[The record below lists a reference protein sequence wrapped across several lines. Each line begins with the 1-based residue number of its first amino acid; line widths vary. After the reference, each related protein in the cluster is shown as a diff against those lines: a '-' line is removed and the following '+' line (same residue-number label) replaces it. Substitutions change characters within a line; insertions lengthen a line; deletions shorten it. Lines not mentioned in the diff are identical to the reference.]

1 MVWVVHLAVTYE
13 VDGGGWHS
21 GLLACIGHTFA
32 CGVRP
37 REIIME
43 KLCRCYQCTACRDG
57 TPCLLYTS
65 GQRAGS
71 ELDFGLG
78 RIVFD
83 MRELGGEGLLVL
95 ALVLLLSG
103 ALGLG
108 RVPQNVFAVLAP
120 LRRGKRE

>member
-1 MVWVVHLAVTYE
+1 MKE
-13 VDGGGWHS
+13 G
-21 GLLACIGHTFA
+21 
-32 CGVRP
+32 
-37 REIIME
+37 
-43 KLCRCYQCTACRDG
+43 
-57 TPCLLYTS
+57 

-71 ELDFGLG
+71 ELDFGLDG
-78 RIVFD
+78 SSLICS
-83 MRELGGEGLLVL
+83 ELGGEGLLVL

>member
-1 MVWVVHLAVTYE
+1 MGEGRASAHLRN
-13 VDGGGWHS
+13 
-21 GLLACIGHTFA
+21 L
-32 CGVRP
+32 
-37 REIIME
+37 
-43 KLCRCYQCTACRDG
+43 
-57 TPCLLYTS
+57 
-65 GQRAGS
+65 GQ
-71 ELDFGLG
+71 
-78 RIVFD
+78 IVFD